1 MEKLAAVANISERQF
16 ARQFTAETGET
27 PAHAVERLRC
37 EAALPRIE
45 GTSEPL
51 DQIAL
56 KVGFVAMERMRR
68 VCIRIY
74 GQSPQALRRRSRS
87 RAQKS

>member
-1 MEKLAAVANISERQF
+1 MSPRQF

-27 PAHAVERLRC
+27 PARAVERLRC

-56 KVGFVAMERMRR
+56 QIGFGDIERMRR
-68 VCIRIY
+68 AFLRIY
-74 GQSPQALRRRSRS
+74 GQPPQALRRRSRCP
-87 RAQKS
+87 A